1 MSYFLRI
8 SLCLCLWCL
17 ASLSRAAPL
26 YIDSDFSSA
35 PLGQSLSYYCDN
47 TNQLSLAQVKQQPF
61 NSLQKEEVSFGFNQP
76 SCWFKFTLQNQTYT
90 PINLVLSS
98 DFNIFVKYN
107 YLLNLAMAILL
118 KA

>member
-61 NSLQKEEVSFGFNQP
+61 NSLQKKKSHLALTNQ
-76 SCWFKFTLQNQTYT
+76 
-90 PINLVLSS
+90 V
-98 DFNIFVKYN
+98 VG
-107 YLLNLAMAILL
+107 LNLRYKIKPIPLL
-118 KA
+118 I